1 MSLRILLLCHS
12 FNSLSQRLFAEL
24 RARGHTLSVELDIA
38 DSVTEEAVALARP
51 DLVLAPFLKRRIP
64 AAVWQRVP
72 CFVVHP
78 GPPGDQGPSALD
90 WAVRNREAQW
100 GVTVLQA
107 DGAFD
112 AGPVWAHARF
122 PMRAA
127 NKGSLY
133 RREVTRAALQATL
146 EAVERFASGERVAP
160 AERFAAGPPQG
171 ESAPEG
177 LGAAAPDVPAHVWTA
192 PSGVDSGNA
201 LLSDPRSGGVWGRGW
216 KAVMK
221 QADRAIDW
229 SRDDTATVM
238 ARLRCADGQ
247 PGVRDALWGQACYL
261 GDAHQA
267 SDATLA
273 EFAEREPGE
282 LLAVRD
288 GALLRRTVDGGVWI
302 GQARRADPPGTAP
315 GQGHFKQVAAEL
327 FAPQAAAL
335 PQRPVPLERTDDE
348 WAELRYTEHGPE
360 GARVGCLR
368 FDFCNGAMG
377 TGRCERLRAALL
389 AVRQRPTQVLLLM
402 GGEGFFSNGID
413 LNRIEAAAHR
423 PGDSA
428 ADESWRNI
436 QAMDDV
442 ALAVLETTDRLT
454 VSVMRGN
461 AGAGGVFLALAA
473 DQVWAHDSVV
483 LNPHYKNMGNL
494 YGSEYWTYLLP
505 RRLGEAGARDLMAGR
520 LPLRAAD
527 AQRMGLIDACDDG
540 PREGLEERVLARALA
555 LAGSY
560 NRPEQVAA
568 KQARRAADEAQ
579 CPLARYREQELAR
592 MHRNFYGF
600 DPSYHVARHHFVH
613 KLPHAWTPRHL
624 ATHR

>member
-12 FNSLSQRLFAEL
+12 FNSLSQRLYAEL

-64 AAVWQRVP
+64 ASVWQRVP

-90 WAVRNREAQW
+90 WAVRDRAPRW

-107 DGAFD
+107 DGDFD
-112 AGPVWAHARF
+112 AGPVWAHAAF
-122 PMRAA
+122 DMRPAT
-127 NKGSLY
+127 KGSLY

-146 EAVERFASGERVAP
+146 AAVERFAGGEREAP
-160 AERFAAGPPQG
+160 P
-171 ESAPEG
+171 SALP
-177 LGAAAPDVPAHVWTA
+177 APTWNPA
-192 PSGVDSGNA
+192 
-201 LLSDPRSGGVWGRGW
+201 
-216 KAVMK
+216 MK

-229 SRDDTATVM
+229 SRDDTATVL
-238 ARLRCADGQ
+238 AKLRCADGQ
-247 PGVRDALWGQACYL
+247 PGVLDALWGQACYL
-261 GDAHQA
+261 GDAHEA
-267 SDATLA
+267 SAATLA
-273 EFAEREPGE
+273 AFAGSAPGD

-302 GQARRADPPGTAP
+302 GQARLADPPGTAP

-327 FAPQAAAL
+327 FATEAAVL
-335 PQRPVPLERTDDE
+335 PQRPAPLLRPDDE

-377 TGRCERLRAALL
+377 TERCERLRAALL
-389 AVRQRPTQVLLLM
+389 EVRERPTQVLLLM

-442 ALAVLETTDRLT
+442 ALAVLEITDRLT

-473 DQVWAHDSVV
+473 DQVWAHEGVV

-505 RRLGEAGARDLMAGR
+505 RRLGEAGARELMAGR

-527 AQRMGLIDACDDG
+527 ALHMGLIDACDEG
-540 PREGLEERVLARALA
+540 PREGYENRVIHRALA

-560 NRPEQVAA
+560 NHREQVAA
-568 KQARRAADEAQ
+568 KQARRAADEAH

>member
-12 FNSLSQRLFAEL
+12 FNSLSQRLYAEL
-24 RARGHTLSVELDIA
+24 RARGHQLSVELDIA

-64 AAVWQRVP
+64 ASVWQRVP

-90 WAVRNREAQW
+90 WAVRDREAQW

-112 AGPVWAHARF
+112 AGPVWAHASF
-122 PMRAA
+122 PMRATT
-127 NKGSLY
+127 KGHLY
-133 RREVTRAALQATL
+133 RREVTQAALKATL
-146 EAVERFASGERVAP
+146 EAVERFAGGAREAP
-160 AERFAAGPPQG
+160 PLALPT
-171 ESAPEG
+171 
-177 LGAAAPDVPAHVWTA
+177 PA
-192 PSGVDSGNA
+192 
-201 LLSDPRSGGVWGRGW
+201 W
-216 KAVMK
+216 KPLMK
-221 QADRAIDW
+221 QADRAVDW
-229 SRDDTATVM
+229 SRDDTATVL
-238 ARLRCADGQ
+238 AKLRCADGQ
-247 PGVRDALWGQACYL
+247 PGVLDALWGQSCYL
-261 GDAHQA
+261 GDAHEA
-267 SDATLA
+267 SAATLA
-273 EFAEREPGE
+273 EFADRAPGD

-302 GQARRADPPGTAP
+302 GQARLADPPGTAP
-315 GQGHFKQVAAEL
+315 GQGHFKQAAAEL
-327 FAPQAAAL
+327 FATEAAAL
-335 PQRPVPLERTDDE
+335 PQRPAPLVRPDDE

-360 GARVGCLR
+360 GARVGCLS

-377 TGRCERLRAALL
+377 TERCERLRAALL
-389 AVRQRPTQVLLLM
+389 DVRERPTQVLLLM

-473 DQVWAHDSVV
+473 DQVWAHEGVV

-505 RRLGEAGARDLMAGR
+505 RRLGEAGARELMAGR

-527 AQRMGLIDACDDG
+527 ALRIGLIDACDEG
-540 PREGLEERVLARALA
+540 PREGYENRAIQRALA

-560 NRPEQVAA
+560 NHREQVAA
-568 KQARRAADEAQ
+568 KQARRAADEVH

>member
-12 FNSLSQRLFAEL
+12 FNSLSQRLYAEL
-24 RARGHTLSVELDIA
+24 RARGHLLSVELDIA
-38 DSVTEEAVALARP
+38 DSVTEEAVALFRP
-51 DLVLAPFLKRRIP
+51 YLVLAPFLKRRIP
-64 AAVWQRVP
+64 ASVWPRVP

-90 WAVRNREAQW
+90 WAVRDRQPHW

-107 DGAFD
+107 DGEFD
-112 AGPVWAHARF
+112 AGPVWAHAAF
-122 PMRAA
+122 DMRPAT
-127 NKGSLY
+127 KGSLY

-146 EAVERFASGERVAP
+146 EAVERFAGGER
-160 AERFAAGPPQG
+160 
-171 ESAPEG
+171 
-177 LGAAAPDVPAHVWTA
+177 TA
-192 PSGVDSGNA
+192 PP
-201 LLSDPRSGGVWGRGW
+201 SDLPTPTWNPP
-216 KAVMK
+216 MK
-221 QADRAIDW
+221 QSDRAVDW
-229 SRDDTATVM
+229 SHDDTATVM
-238 ARLRCADGQ
+238 AKLRCADGQ
-247 PGVRDALWGQACYL
+247 PGVLDALWGQACYL
-261 GDAHQA
+261 GDAHEA
-267 SDATLA
+267 SAATLA
-273 EFAEREPGE
+273 EFADRTPGE

-302 GQARRADPPGTAP
+302 GQARLADPPGTAP
-315 GQGHFKQVAAEL
+315 GQGHFKQAAAEL
-327 FAPQAAAL
+327 FATDASAL
-335 PQRPVPLERTDDE
+335 PQRPAPLVRPDDE

-360 GARVGCLR
+360 GARVGCLS

-377 TGRCERLRAALL
+377 TERCERLRAALL
-389 AVRQRPTQVLLLM
+389 AVRERPTQVLLLM

-423 PGDSA
+423 AGDSA

-442 ALAVLETTDRLT
+442 ALAVLQTTDRLT

-473 DQVWAHDSVV
+473 DQVWAHEGVV

-505 RRLGEAGARDLMAGR
+505 RRLGEAGARELMAGR

-527 AQRMGLIDACDDG
+527 AQRLGLIDACDDG
-540 PREGLEERVLARALA
+540 LREGYENRVIQRALA

-560 NRPEQVAA
+560 NHSEQVAA
-568 KQARRAADEAQ
+568 KQARRAADEAH

>member
-12 FNSLSQRLFAEL
+12 FNSLSQRLYAEL
-24 RARGHTLSVELDIA
+24 RARGHQLSVELDIA
-38 DSVTEEAVALARP
+38 DSVTEEAVVLARP
-51 DLVLAPFLKRRIP
+51 NLVLAPFLKRRIP
-64 AAVWQRVP
+64 ASVWQRVP

-90 WAVRNREAQW
+90 WAVRDRERAW

-107 DGAFD
+107 DGEFD
-112 AGPVWAHARF
+112 AGPVWAQASF
-122 PMRAA
+122 DMRLAT
-127 NKGSLY
+127 KGSLY

-146 EAVERFASGERVAP
+146 EAVERFAAGEREAP
-160 AERFAAGPPQG
+160 P
-171 ESAPEG
+171 SALASPKWR
-177 LGAAAPDVPAHVWTA
+177 PAMRQ
-192 PSGVDSGNA
+192 S
-201 LLSDPRSGGVWGRGW
+201 
-216 KAVMK
+216 
-221 QADRAIDW
+221 DRAIHW

-247 PGVRDALWGQACYL
+247 PGVLDALWGQACYL
-261 GDAHQA
+261 GDAHEA
-267 SDATLA
+267 SVAAIA
-273 EFAEREPGE
+273 EFADRAPGE

-302 GQARRADPPGTAP
+302 GQTRLADPPGTAP
-315 GQGHFKQVAAEL
+315 GQGHFKQAAAEL
-327 FAPQAAAL
+327 FATEAAAL
-335 PQRPVPLERTDDE
+335 PQRPAPLMRPADE
-348 WAELRYTEHGPE
+348 WAELRYTEHGPK
-360 GARVGCLR
+360 GARVGCLS
-368 FDFCNGAMG
+368 FDFCNGAMD
-377 TGRCERLRAALL
+377 TARCERLRAALL
-389 AVRQRPTQVLLLM
+389 ETRQRPTQVLLLV

-413 LNRIEAAAHR
+413 LNSIEAAAHR

-473 DQVWAHDSVV
+473 DQVWAHEGVV

-505 RRLGEAGARDLMAGR
+505 RRLGEAGARALMAGR

-527 AQRMGLIDACDDG
+527 AQRLGLIDACDDG
-540 PREGLEERVLARALA
+540 PREGYENRAIERALA

-560 NRPEQVAA
+560 NHCEQVAA
-568 KQARRAADEAQ
+568 KQARRAADEAH